1 MASVGKIKFSNILP
15 VRLLPPSGINFH
27 STYPQVWLFFSDKK
41 SACWHWPIWWS
52 IVAASLALC
61 CYSLVIRGSWDCHA
75 AFHSE
80 SNQPQIATNLP
91 KNTEQ
96 TDPKRCDH
104 LSKHLPSRNDE
115 SRILPSISFCASMQT
130 EVGLVNLGLTSF
142 NNVLIRS
149 LLKLLVIHLT
159 RWKLSHNFH
168 LLLKKI
174 KQKKSKRKKKTNI
187 KVSWYNNLSRLTP
200 LFMTSQR
207 LCGTTLQFLQC
218 VTRVHM
224 SCVSQL
230 LDGTRWAV
238 EFDSTSILPRSS
250 MLLIALGT
258 CHTLCFVGRH
268 GRSSHA
274 AKRTTPGCIH
284 WDPGQC
290 PTGPCSPCTSL
301 LTPASDV
308 PPWAPM
314 VVCGAEP

>member
-130 EVGLVNLGLTSF
+130 EVSLVNLGLTSF

-168 LLLKKI
+168 LLLKK
-174 KQKKSKRKKKTNI
+174 KNKKRVKGKRKPTLKLADIIICPVWLHCLWLLRDCVEPLSSFCN
-187 KVSWYNNLSRLTP
+187 VS
-200 LFMTSQR
+200 
-207 LCGTTLQFLQC
+207 
-218 VTRVHM
+218 H
-224 SCVSQL
+224 VSICLVFPSSLMARDEQL
-230 LDGTRWAV
+230 N
-238 EFDSTSILPRSS
+238 
-250 MLLIALGT
+250 LIAHLYSQG
-258 CHTLCFVGRH
+258 V
-268 GRSSHA
+268 
-274 AKRTTPGCIH
+274 
-284 WDPGQC
+284 
-290 PTGPCSPCTSL
+290 PCCWLP
-301 LTPASDV
+301 
-308 PPWAPM
+308 
-314 VVCGAEP
+314 